1 MSYPQPP
8 WARIE
13 KLDMWH
19 VRVRVLLMWKLTR
32 GQSAGLLATRIEVPL
47 LGIVVAGGLAL
58 GTLVGFSTLVACL
71 VCRKEKKTKGRAR
84 GSGGQG
90 WRRVS
95 VKLEGERQR
104 CRQRW
109 AGRGHG
115 RDCMPCRKQGRALE
129 SDLGSQGQDWVFER
143 LLAQWS

>member
-1 MSYPQPP
+1 MFG
-8 WARIE
+8 IG
-13 KLDMWH
+13 
-19 VRVRVLLMWKLTR
+19 VLLMWKLTS
-32 GQSAGLLATRIEVPL
+32 GHSAGLLATRIEVPL

-90 WRRVS
+90 WGRVT
-95 VKLEGERQR
+95 VKLEGEWQR

-109 AGRGHG
+109 AEHLQGEAVGETACLAG
-115 RDCMPCRKQGRALE
+115 SRDGCWKAISGPRARAFVRE
-129 SDLGSQGQDWVFER
+129 D
-143 LLAQWS
+143 